1 MLQYGNY
8 DVLEFSPPAQGMNV
22 NVIPDLLG
30 SQFSPALEN
39 ILPFPLGEGAV
50 RYGTEFVAKLSSF
63 YDTDIQA
70 DSIIIEAFPFR
81 TLDGNQQMLL
91 YVKNYVQDQS
101 VIVKEFHADF
111 LKIETKKSASYSLG
125 TTLKIQVDNFF
136 YYEELTSVVKNLEA
150 SLDLQFFASFLKSEP
165 AQIWTGIGDIY
176 CFDMVKKSLTKLTK
190 GLSGTCIPRAVTFMN
205 KLVICN
211 GVDPVVSW
219 NGANLET
226 VVDFVKETGAIA
238 FVRGNDQSFSF
249 SLQEQQAGLFDADNY
264 TNKKI
269 NLVGTW
275 GTFPTTVL
283 TVTQTLNAVTFTT
296 ADTLPVSIANANLF
310 YAYQIPTFSNLFVAY
325 QRLWALGPGVVGD
338 AFRKNG
344 EQMKVYYAYGTNSV
358 TKWVNEVDRTVH
370 YLDLSSTHGRDDNLE
385 TITCVNGQM
394 TFIGRECTQV
404 WSGSQPAKAEV
415 APNLP
420 TLQFASTL
428 PVGIAH
434 GNLILDIGNDVFFIS
449 KGGLLSFGTLNIAKQ
464 LAVSTLDAVNPLI
477 KKYLNDI
484 RARPSAYLA
493 CRSFN
498 YTDDAFCGFKIGF
511 NKVLTSLVSTYPYAW
526 SLFSGDFTFAQSFLT
541 GLDSSLYLFVE
552 NSIFRYANGKEGQI
566 IYGDNGGKSAISFL
580 WAIPPFFQKGRR
592 FANKRYE
599 LQCDY
604 SSDLFLSPLELNV
617 TIDGD
622 LIKTFSLSDRCNLPY
637 RGDIFESVPQ
647 LEVSNTDDPNN
658 PTADALGFRLDE
670 PHVFLKKRLK
680 FLSSHFMASVSGL
693 AKNGRLSFAKLR
705 LFGIM
710 ERG

>member
-50 RYGTEFVAKLSSF
+50 RYGTEFVAKLSSSS
-63 YDTDIQA
+63 DTDIQA

-101 VIVKEFHADF
+101 VTVEEFQADF
-111 LKIETKKSASYSLG
+111 LKIETEKPASYSLG

-136 YYEELTSVVKNLEA
+136 YYEELTSVVKNLDA

-176 CFDMVKKSLTKLTK
+176 CFDMVEKSLTKLTQ

-211 GVDPVVSW
+211 GVDPVMTW
-219 NGANLET
+219 DGNNL
-226 VVDFVKETGAIA
+226 VKVIDFVKETGATQFNRI
-238 FVRGNDQSFSF
+238 NDKSFSF
-249 SLQEQQAGLFDADNY
+249 VLLQQQAALFDADNY
-264 TNKKI
+264 INNQI

-275 GTFPTTVL
+275 GTFSTTVL
-283 TVTQTLNAVTFTT
+283 TVTQNLNAVTFTT

-338 AFRKNG
+338 AFRQNG

-370 YLDLSSTHGRDDNLE
+370 YLDLSSTHGCPDNLE

-464 LAVSTLDAVNPLI
+464 LAVSPLDAVNPLI

-580 WAIPPFFQKGRR
+580 WTIPPFFQKGRR

-604 SSDLFLSPLELNV
+604 SSDLFLSPFELNV

-658 PTADALGFRLDE
+658 PTVDALGFRLDE

-680 FLSSHFMASVSGL
+680 FLSSHFMASISGL